1 MKNILDVTKGLGVP
15 DSFVIP
21 FGWDKAKIDLRYK
34 EELKDKKDG
43 KLVLVT
49 AITPTKA
56 GEGKT
61 TTTIGLHDGL
71 RRIGVNS
78 LAVLREPSLGPVFGV
93 KGGAVGALK
102 STIVPSDDIN
112 LHFTGD
118 FHALTSTINLIAA
131 IIENHI
137 YQGNELNI
145 DPDKIVWTRA
155 LDMNDR
161 SIRSITVNAN
171 GSAGDDPD
179 NRDLDIE
186 LEKLSLKGKDKDTIE
201 KTRIRKTNH
210 KSEFVITVASELMA
224 IFCIANDEEDFLNR
238 TENII
243 VAYTFDDKPVTV
255 KDLHIRG
262 AIKKLMHTAMN
273 PNVVQTLEENPVLVH
288 GGPFANIAHGCN
300 SVIATKLG
308 LKLADVIVTEAGFG
322 ADLGAEKFLD
332 IKCQRAGLK
341 PDAIV
346 LVATVRALKLHGGV
360 KFDDLDK
367 ENIEAMKL
375 GECNLWKHAENMKLY
390 GVPVVIS
397 INRFPMD
404 RDAEIKTLLNDIEA
418 KKYWGVVNT
427 AALDGGD
434 GAKDLA
440 TQVMAAINLDTNRLA
455 CYGGFEPL
463 YPIGDE
469 GYSIRDKIGLICQK
483 IYGAG
488 EVVYTDLANE
498 QINKYEEMG
507 YRGLAVCMAK
517 TPNSLT
523 DDAKVLGAPTGFTV
537 TVREVRLSAGA
548 GFIIPLTGQIV
559 QMPGLPK
566 HPLAETM

>member
-1 MKNILDVTKGLGVP
+1 MKNILDITKGLSIP
-15 DSFVIP
+15 DEYVIP
-21 FGWDKAKIDLRYK
+21 YGWDKAKIDLKYK
-34 EELKDKKDG
+34 EKLKDRKDG

-71 RRIGVNS
+71 RKIGVNS

-102 STIVPSDDIN
+102 STIIPSDDIN

-131 IIENHI
+131 IIENSVF
-137 YQGNELNI
+137 QGNPLNI
-145 DPDKIVWTRA
+145 NPNRIVWTRA

-161 SIRSITVNAN
+161 SLRDITVTSSDSKHSIT
-171 GSAGDDPD
+171 
-179 NRDLDIE
+179 
-186 LEKLSLKGKDKDTIE
+186 
-201 KTRIRKTNH
+201 H

-224 IFCIANDEEDFLNR
+224 IFCIANDEEEFLNR
-238 TENII
+238 TEKII
-243 VAYTFDDKPVTV
+243 VAYTFDEKPITV
-255 KDLHIRG
+255 KDLNIRG

-273 PNVVQTLEENPVLVH
+273 PNIVQTLEENPVLVH

-308 LKLADVIVTEAGFG
+308 LKLADVVVTEAGFG

-367 ENIEAMKL
+367 ENVEAMKA
-375 GECNLWKHAENMKLY
+375 GICNLKKHAENMARY
-390 GVPVVIS
+390 GVPVI
-397 INRFPMD
+397 ITANRFPSD
-404 RDAEIKTLLNDIEA
+404 TDAEIAELKKWCIENGYRFALNE
-418 KKYWGVVNT
+418 
-427 AALDGGD
+427 
-434 GAKDLA
+434 GAIKGSEGAVELA
-440 TQVMAAINLDTNRLA
+440 TTVKKVLDTIVA
-455 CYGGFEPL
+455 SFTPL
-463 YPIGDE
+463 YPIGE
-469 GYSIRDKIGLICQK
+469 KSWSIKDKIGYICDE

-488 EVVYTDLANE
+488 NVVYTDLANE
-498 QINKYEEMG
+498 QIKKYTDMG
-507 YRGLAVCMAK
+507 YSDLAVCMAK

-537 TVREVRLSAGA
+537 IVREVRLSAGA
-548 GFIIPLTGQIV
+548 GFIVPLTGAV
-559 QMPGLPK
+559 MTMPGLPK

>member
-1 MKNILDVTKGLGVP
+1 MKNILQLADELNIDSSYIVP
-15 DSFVIP
+15 Y
-21 FGWDKAKIDLRYK
+21 GWDKAKIDLTA
-34 EELKDKKDG
+34 EDLKDRPNG

-71 RRIGVNS
+71 RKIGINS

-131 IIENHI
+131 IIENSVF
-137 YQGNELNI
+137 QGNKLNI
-145 DPDKIVWTRA
+145 NPDRIVWTRA

-161 SIRSITVNAN
+161 SLRNITVTSSDSKHSIT
-171 GSAGDDPD
+171 
-179 NRDLDIE
+179 
-186 LEKLSLKGKDKDTIE
+186 
-201 KTRIRKTNH
+201 H

-224 IFCIANDEEDFLNR
+224 IFCISNNEEEFLDR
-238 TENII
+238 VEDII
-243 VAYTFDDKPVTV
+243 VAYTNTEIDHWETCGDLSGAVYTKEQPIRVR
-255 KDLHIRG
+255 DLHIRG
-262 AIKKLMHTAMN
+262 AIKKLMHTALK
-273 PNVVQTLEENPVLVH
+273 PNLVQTLEENPVLVH

-308 LKLADVIVTEAGFG
+308 LKLADVVVTEAGFG

-341 PDAIV
+341 PDLIV

-360 KFDDLDK
+360 KFEDLDK
-367 ENIEAMKL
+367 ENIEALKA
-375 GECNLWKHAENMKLY
+375 GICNLKKHAENMESY
-390 GVPVVIS
+390 GVPVIIS
-397 INRFPMD
+397 ANRFPSD
-404 RDAEIKTLLNDIEA
+404 TDAEIKVLENWCMENHYEFALNEGAI
-418 KKYWGVVNT
+418 KGS
-427 AALDGGD
+427 D
-434 GAKDLA
+434 GAVELA
-440 TQVMAAINLDTNRLA
+440 RTVEHYLKETESN
-455 CYGGFEPL
+455 YKPL
-463 YPIGDE
+463 YPINDE
-469 GYSIRDKIGLICQK
+469 NWSVKDKIGKICTE

-488 EVVYTDLANE
+488 EVVYTDLALE
-498 QINKYEEMG
+498 QIKQYEDMG
-507 YRGLAVCMAK
+507 YKGLAVCMAK

-523 DDAKVLGAPTGFTV
+523 DDAKILGAPNGFTV

-548 GFIIPLTGQIV
+548 GFIVPLTGAV
-559 QMPGLPK
+559 MTMPGLPK
-566 HPLAETM
+566 EPLACKM

>member
-1 MKNILDVTKGLGVP
+1 MKNILELTKGLGIP
-15 DSFVIP
+15 NEYVIP
-21 FGWDKAKIDLRYK
+21 YGWDKAKISLDIMNEIWK
-34 EELKDKKDG
+34 QPDA

-118 FHALTSTINLIAA
+118 FHALTSAINLIAA
-131 IIENHI
+131 IIENSI
-137 YQGNELNI
+137 FQGNPLNI
-145 DPDKIVWTRA
+145 NPDRIVWTRA

-161 SIRSITVNAN
+161 SLRDITVTSSDSKHSIT
-171 GSAGDDPD
+171 
-179 NRDLDIE
+179 
-186 LEKLSLKGKDKDTIE
+186 
-201 KTRIRKTNH
+201 H

-224 IFCIANDEEDFLNR
+224 IFCIANCEKEFLDR

-243 VAYTFDDKPVTV
+243 VAYTYDEKPVTV

-273 PNVVQTLEENPVLVH
+273 PNIVQTLEENPVLVH

-308 LKLADVIVTEAGFG
+308 LKLADVVVTEAGFG

-332 IKCQRAGLK
+332 IKCQRANLK

-346 LVATVRALKLHGGV
+346 LVATARALKLHGGV
-360 KFDDLDK
+360 KFEDLDK
-367 ENIEAMKL
+367 ENVKAISD
-375 GECNLWKHAENMKLY
+375 GICNLEKHYNNMKLY
-390 GVPVVIS
+390 GVPVVVA
-397 INRFPMD
+397 INRFPSD
-404 RDAEIKTLLNDIEA
+404 TNAELSFIFKWCKKHGIEVTINEGAIK
-418 KKYWGVVNT
+418 GS
-427 AALDGGD
+427 D
-434 GAKDLA
+434 GAVDLA
-440 TQVMAAINLDTNRLA
+440 KLVKETLEVGQPKFT
-455 CYGGFEPL
+455 PL
-463 YPIGDE
+463 YSLADE
-469 GYSIRDKIGLICQK
+469 KLSIKDKIELISKK

-488 EVVYTDLANE
+488 NVVYTDLANE
-498 QINKYEEMG
+498 QIKKYTDMG
-507 YRGLAVCMAK
+507 YSDLAVCMAK

-548 GFIIPLTGQIV
+548 GFIVPLTGQIV

>member
-1 MKNILDVTKGLGVP
+1 MVNIYEIAEKIGIKKEY
-15 DSFVIP
+15 VIP
-21 FGWDKAKIDLRYK
+21 YGLDKAKIDFAIN
-34 EELKDKKDG
+34 EELKNKKDG

-102 STIVPSDDIN
+102 STIIPSDDIN

-118 FHALTSTINLIAA
+118 FHALTSTINLISA
-131 IIENHI
+131 IIENSVF
-137 YQGNELNI
+137 QGNLLNI
-145 DPDKIVWTRA
+145 NPDRIVWTRA

-161 SIRSITVNAN
+161 SLRDITVTSSDSKHSIT
-171 GSAGDDPD
+171 
-179 NRDLDIE
+179 
-186 LEKLSLKGKDKDTIE
+186 
-201 KTRIRKTNH
+201 H

-224 IFCIANDEEDFLNR
+224 IFCIANNEEEFLDR
-238 TENII
+238 TESII
-243 VAYTFDDKPVTV
+243 VAYTYDEKPITV

-262 AIKKLMHTAMN
+262 AIKKLMHQAMN
-273 PNVVQTLEENPVLVH
+273 PNLVQTLEANPVFVH

-300 SVIATKLG
+300 SVIATRLG
-308 LKLADVIVTEAGFG
+308 LKLADVVVTEAGFG

-341 PDAIV
+341 PDAVV

-360 KFDDLDK
+360 KFDELDK
-367 ENIEAMKL
+367 ENIEALKA
-375 GECNLWKHAENMKLY
+375 GICNLKKHAENMTRY
-390 GVPVVIS
+390 GIPIVIS
-397 INRFPMD
+397 ANRFPSD
-404 RDAEIKTLLNDIEA
+404 TDAELEVLKSWCLDNGYRFALNEGAIKGSEGAVELANAVKDI
-418 KKYWGVVNT
+418 
-427 AALDGGD
+427 LDNQK
-434 GAKDLA
+434 ANFA
-440 TQVMAAINLDTNRLA
+440 
-455 CYGGFEPL
+455 PL
-463 YPIGDE
+463 YPIGDKKW
-469 GYSIRDKIGLICQK
+469 SIKDKIEIICKQ

-498 QINKYEEMG
+498 QIEKYNKMG
-507 YRGLAVCMAK
+507 FGDLAVCMAK

-548 GFIIPLTGQIV
+548 GFIVPLTGAV
-559 QMPGLPK
+559 MTMPGLPK
-566 HPLAETM
+566 VPAAVKMEEN

>member
-1 MKNILDVTKGLGVP
+1 MENIYNIAKKLDIDDKY
-15 DSFVIP
+15 VIP
-21 FGWDKAKIDLRYK
+21 YGLDKAKIDTSIM
-34 EELKDKKDG
+34 ENLKNKPNA

-71 RRIGVNS
+71 RRIGVKS
-78 LAVLREPSLGPVFGV
+78 LAILREPSLGPVFGV

-118 FHALTSTINLIAA
+118 FHALTSTINLISA
-131 IIENHI
+131 IIENSVF
-137 YQGNELNI
+137 QGNLLNI
-145 DPDKIVWTRA
+145 NPDRIVWTRA

-161 SIRSITVNAN
+161 SLRDITVTSADSKHSIT
-171 GSAGDDPD
+171 
-179 NRDLDIE
+179 
-186 LEKLSLKGKDKDTIE
+186 
-201 KTRIRKTNH
+201 H

-224 IFCIANDEEDFLNR
+224 IFCISNDEEEFLNR
-238 TENII
+238 TEDII
-243 VAYTFDDKPVTV
+243 VAYTYDEKPIRVR
-255 KDLHIRG
+255 DLGIRG
-262 AIKKLMHTAMN
+262 AIYKLMHAAMN
-273 PNVVQTLEENPVLVH
+273 PNLVQTLEANPVLVH

-308 LKLADVIVTEAGFG
+308 LKLADVVVTEAGFG

-341 PDAIV
+341 PDAVV
-346 LVATVRALKLHGGV
+346 LVVTVRALKLHGGV
-360 KFDDLDK
+360 KFDELDN
-367 ENIEAMKL
+367 ENIDALKA
-375 GECNLWKHAENMKLY
+375 GICNLKKHAENVKGY
-390 GVPVVIS
+390 GIPLVIAA
-397 INRFPMD
+397 NRFPSD
-404 RDAEIKTLLNDIEA
+404 TDAELEVLKSWCLDNGYKFALNEGAIKGSE
-418 KKYWGVVNT
+418 
-427 AALDGGD
+427 
-434 GAKDLA
+434 GAVELA
-440 TQVMAAINLDTNRLA
+440 TTVQNMLNNEPSN
-455 CYGGFEPL
+455 FQPL

-469 GYSIRDKIGLICQK
+469 SWSIKDKIEKICKQ

-498 QINKYEEMG
+498 QIKQYEDMG
-507 YRGLAVCMAK
+507 YKGLAVCMAK

-548 GFIIPLTGQIV
+548 GFIVPLTGAV
-559 QMPGLPK
+559 MTMPGLPK
-566 HPLAETM
+566 VPAATKM

>member
-1 MKNILDVTKGLGVP
+1 MKPITEIAKKLNIDDKY
-15 DSFVIP
+15 VIP
-21 FGWDKAKIDLRYK
+21 FGKDKAKIDLEIK
-34 EELKDKKDG
+34 EELASRPNG

-71 RRIGVNS
+71 SRIGVKS

-102 STIVPSDDIN
+102 STIIPSDDIN

-118 FHALTSTINLIAA
+118 FHALTSTINLISA
-131 IIENHI
+131 IIENSVF
-137 YQGNELNI
+137 QGNPLNI
-145 DPDKIVWTRA
+145 NPDRIVWTRA

-161 SIRSITVNAN
+161 SLRDITVTSSDSKHSIT
-171 GSAGDDPD
+171 
-179 NRDLDIE
+179 
-186 LEKLSLKGKDKDTIE
+186 
-201 KTRIRKTNH
+201 H

-224 IFCIANDEEDFLNR
+224 IFCIANDEEDFLDKS
-238 TENII
+238 ENII
-243 VAYTFDDKPVTV
+243 VAYTFDEKPITV

-273 PNVVQTLEENPVLVH
+273 PNLVQTLEENPVIVH

-308 LKLADVIVTEAGFG
+308 LKLADVVVTEAGFG

-341 PDAIV
+341 PDAVV

-367 ENIEAMKL
+367 ENIEAMKA
-375 GECNLWKHAENMKLY
+375 GICNLKKHAENMKLY
-390 GVPVVIS
+390 GIPVVIAA
-397 INRFPMD
+397 NRFPSD
-404 RDAEIKTLLNDIEA
+404 TDAELAELKKWCEANGYRFVINEGAIKGSE
-418 KKYWGVVNT
+418 
-427 AALDGGD
+427 
-434 GAKDLA
+434 GAVDLA
-440 TQVMAAINLDTNRLA
+440 NAVKDILA
-455 CYGGFEPL
+455 NEKANFTPL
-463 YPIGDE
+463 YPIGP
-469 GYSIRDKIGLICQK
+469 GCSIKEKIEKICRQ

-488 EVVYTDLANE
+488 EIVYTELAE
-498 QINKYEEMG
+498 AQIKEYTDMG
-507 YRGLAVCMAK
+507 FADLAVCMAK

-548 GFIIPLTGQIV
+548 GFIVPLTGAV
-559 QMPGLPK
+559 MTMPGLPK
-566 HPLAETM
+566 TPLACKM